1 MAQTC
6 EICQEVLADP
16 KALLEHKR
24 NVHANNVC
32 FICAKVILALLFQ
45 NVQKQTDFWLPA
57 ACGGATLEAN
67 ITVVVVLVLLCLLP
81 QTSFHMI
88 I

>member
-45 NVQKQTDFWLPA
+45 NMHIQTDF
-57 ACGGATLEAN
+57 CNESG
-67 ITVVVVLVLLCLLP
+67 
-81 QTSFHMI
+81 
-88 I
+88 